1 MRPAQAD
8 RFGDFFADL
17 LNLNT
22 NASARDAARTAQLIR
37 HANGF
42 VDRDGKRNSLEA
54 ARAGVNLAVNADHL
68 TAHIDQ
74 RATRVAGVDGHV
86 GLDERQVVAGVALL
100 GANDACRDG
109 VLQAKRR
116 ADGHDPLAHAH
127 AVGVTDFDGRQAT
140 GFNFHNSHV

>member
-8 RFGDFFADL
+8 GFGNFFADL
-17 LNLNT
+17 LNLHP
-22 NASARDAARTAQLIR
+22 NAPARDTASTAQLIR
-37 HANGF
+37 HTNSF
-42 VDRDGKRNSLEA
+42 VDRNGKRNALEA
-54 ARAGVNLAVNADHL
+54 ARAGVNLAVDADHL
-68 TAHIDQ
+68 TAHIDE
-74 RATRVAGVDGHV
+74 RAARVAGVDGHV

-100 GANDACRDG
+100 GADDACCDG
-109 VLQAKRR
+109 VFQAERR